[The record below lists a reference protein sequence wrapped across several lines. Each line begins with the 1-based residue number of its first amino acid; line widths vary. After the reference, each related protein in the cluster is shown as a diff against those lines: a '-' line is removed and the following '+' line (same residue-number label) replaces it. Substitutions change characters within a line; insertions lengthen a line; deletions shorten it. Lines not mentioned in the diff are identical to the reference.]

1 MLEIAL
7 TGNRFTGKD
16 YVAAK
21 FRNLGIPV
29 FDADVVLKFIINQR
43 FYFHETLKKELGKNP
58 FFNGF
63 INPGMIRDD
72 KEFDIVINQVEEELF
87 LSYDRFRKHE
97 TYPYCVFLSSL
108 LYERKWNEK
117 FDIIINTFAPNDD
130 RAFRAKCEY
139 GITYVEFFNAIKTEF
154 SQYKKNEMANHVLHS
169 YNGGFLLE
177 ESIIKIDE
185 TIKEKIKKLYSYAS
199 RG

>member
-1 MLEIAL
+1 
-7 TGNRFTGKD
+7 
-16 YVAAK
+16 
-21 FRNLGIPV
+21 
-29 FDADVVLKFIINQR
+29 
-43 FYFHETLKKELGKNP
+43 
-58 FFNGF
+58 
-63 INPGMIRDD
+63 MIRDD

-169 YNGGFLLE
+169 YKGGFLLE